1 MKNKKYLKL
10 TTIIILIAI
19 LLISVFIILSHNI
32 KVSNILDEYRLN
44 QEQYDNLKNLSSKC
58 EEEIKNRN
66 LLDAELFYSKPG
78 KFIVIRGSKND
89 NSSESNSNKLLPT
102 VIKVNLIYIEVTED
116 SIKSYNYDQN
126 FHGITAGEYYGGG
139 FSNAQN
145 DFNYNNFIYFA
156 NIDELL
162 KITK

>member
-1 MKNKKYLKL
+1 M
-10 TTIIILIAI
+10 
-19 LLISVFIILSHNI
+19 
-32 KVSNILDEYRLN
+32 
-44 QEQYDNLKNLSSKC
+44 
-58 EEEIKNRN
+58 
-66 LLDAELFYSKPG
+66 
-78 KFIVIRGSKND
+78 
-89 NSSESNSNKLLPT
+89 PT